1 MSDLYIRIENLCLK
15 HKISIT
21 AMCKEAKVSRGSM
34 TDLKQG
40 RSKTLSAEAIAKIA
54 KVFDVSTDYL
64 LNGEG
69 ENPDNLQKA
78 NIDDDIK
85 FALFNG
91 SEGITDEMF
100 EEVKQFAEMVKLRE
114 AAKKNKG

>member
-1 MSDLYIRIENLCLK
+1 M
-15 HKISIT
+15 SIT

-54 KVFDVSTDYL
+54 KVFGVSTDYL
-64 LNGEG
+64 LNGEN
-69 ENPDNLQKA
+69 ESSSQDS
-78 NIDDDIK
+78 NIDNDIK

-91 SEGITDEMF
+91 SEGVTDEMF
-100 EEVKQFAEMVKLRE
+100 EEVKQFAAMVKMRE
-114 AAKKNKG
+114 DAKKKKEDKK